1 MSENSEISNPDNAGG
16 TVSETAGKDVRT
28 LTGEV
33 ISDKMT
39 KTITVLIERRV
50 RHPLYKKYIRRSTKV
65 HAHDENDECH
75 IGDVVSIEQCR
86 PVSKTKAWRLN
97 KILERAR

>member
-1 MSENSEISNPDNAGG
+1 MTVMSETTEMKTTDAAQ
-16 TVSETAGKDVRT
+16 TETRT

-33 ISDKMT
+33 ISDKMN

-50 RHPLYKKYIRRSTKV
+50 QHPLYKKYIRRSTKL
-65 HAHDENDECH
+65 HAHDENDECN

-86 PVSKTKAWRLN
+86 PISKTKTWRLN
-97 KILERAR
+97 KVLERAR